1 MCRPVENRIDLF
13 ARRESNGQRQSHTA
27 HFAARDFHRA
37 TQRHAASF
45 I

>member
-13 ARRESNGQRQSHTA
+13 ARRESNGQRQGYTA
-27 HFAARDFHRA
+27 HFSAGDFHRA
-37 TQRHAASF
+37 TQSHAASF